1 MAKPAKLT
9 RALAE
14 DMAVAALTFIAQDGE
29 RLGRFLTLSGLE
41 PGNLREA
48 AAEPSFLVGVLDYLS
63 GDEALLLAFTANF
76 QIDPTAIA
84 AAQRLLSDD
93 GISGEYS

>member
-1 MAKPAKLT
+1 MARPTKLT

-29 RLGRFLTLSGLE
+29 RLGRFLTLSGLD

-48 AAEPSFLVGVLDYLS
+48 AAEPGFLVGVLDYLS
-63 GDEALLLAFTANF
+63 SDEPLLLAFAANF

-84 AAQRLLSDD
+84 TAQRLLSD
-93 GISGEYS
+93 EP

>member
-29 RLGRFLTLSGLE
+29 RLGRFLALSGLE
-41 PGNLREA
+41 AGNLREA
-48 AAEPSFLVGVLDYLS
+48 AAEPGFLVGVLDYLS
-63 GDEALLLAFTANF
+63 SDEALLLAFAANF
-76 QIDPTAIA
+76 QIDPTTITTAH
-84 AAQRLLSDD
+84 RLLSD
-93 GISGEYS
+93 ET

>member
-14 DMAVAALTFIAQDGE
+14 DMAVAALTFIAHDGE
-29 RLGRFLTLSGLE
+29 RLGRFLALSGLE

-63 GDEALLLAFTANF
+63 GDEALLLAFASNF
-76 QIDPTAIA
+76 QIDPTSIA
-84 AAQRLLSDD
+84 TAQRLLSD
-93 GISGEYS
+93 EA

>member
-29 RLGRFLTLSGLE
+29 RLGRFLALSGLE
-41 PGNLREA
+41 SRNLREA

-63 GDEALLLAFTANF
+63 SDEALLLAFAANF

-84 AAQRLLSDD
+84 TAQRLLSD
-93 GISGEYS
+93 EA

>member
-48 AAEPSFLVGVLDYLS
+48 AADPSFLAGVLDYLS
-63 GDEALLLAFTANF
+63 GDESLLLAFAANF
-76 QIDPTAIA
+76 QIDPSSIA
-84 AAQRLLSDD
+84 TAQRLLADD
-93 GISGEYS
+93 AVSGEYS

>member
-41 PGNLREA
+41 PGSLREA

-63 GDEALLLAFTANF
+63 GDEALLLAFAANF

-84 AAQRLLSDD
+84 TAQRLLAD
-93 GISGEYS
+93 EA

>member
-41 PGNLREA
+41 PGRLREA

-63 GDEALLLAFTANF
+63 GDEALLLAFAANF
-76 QIDPTAIA
+76 QIEPTAIA
-84 AAQRLLSDD
+84 TAQRLLS
-93 GISGEYS
+93 EEA

>member
-29 RLGRFLTLSGLE
+29 RLGRFLTLSGLD
-41 PGNLREA
+41 PGNLRA
-48 AAEPSFLVGVLDYLS
+48 AAADPSFLVGVLDYLS
-63 GDEALLLAFTANF
+63 GDEALLLAFATNF
-76 QIDPTAIA
+76 QVNPSAIA
-84 AAQRLLSDD
+84 TAQRLLSDAM
-93 GISGEYS
+93 

>member
-14 DMAVAALTFIAQDGE
+14 DMAVAALTFIAQDGD

-41 PGNLREA
+41 PGNLRDA
-48 AAEPSFLVGVLDYLS
+48 AADPSFLVGVLDYLS
-63 GDEALLLAFTANF
+63 GDESLLLAFAANF

-84 AAQRLLSDD
+84 TAQRLLSDD

>member
-14 DMAVAALTFIAQDGE
+14 DMAVAALTFIAQDGD

-41 PGNLREA
+41 PGNLRDA
-48 AAEPSFLVGVLDYLS
+48 AADPSFLVGVLDYLS
-63 GDEALLLAFTANF
+63 GDESLLLAFAANF

-84 AAQRLLSDD
+84 TAQRLLSDD
-93 GISGEYS
+93 GISGDYS

>member
-14 DMAVAALTFIAQDGE
+14 EMAVAALTFIAQDGE

-63 GDEALLLAFTANF
+63 GDEALLLAFAAAF
-76 QIDPTAIA
+76 QIDPTSIA
-84 AAQRLLSDD
+84 TAQRLLAD
-93 GISGEYS
+93 EALF

>member
-29 RLGRFLTLSGLE
+29 KLGRFLTLSGLE

-63 GDEALLLAFTANF
+63 SDEPLLLAFAANF

-84 AAQRLLSDD
+84 TAQRVLSDD
-93 GISGEYS
+93 MISGEYS

>member
-29 RLGRFLTLSGLE
+29 KLGRFLTLSGLE
-41 PGNLREA
+41 AGNLREA

-63 GDEALLLAFTANF
+63 SDEALLLAFAANF

-84 AAQRLLSDD
+84 TAQRVLSDD
-93 GISGEYS
+93 MISGEYS

>member
-1 MAKPAKLT
+1 MARPAKLT

-29 RLGRFLTLSGLE
+29 RLGRFLALSGLE
-41 PGNLREA
+41 PRNLRDA
-48 AAEPSFLVGVLDYLS
+48 AAEPGFLVGVLDYLS
-63 GDEALLLAFTANF
+63 SDEPLLLAFAANF

-84 AAQRLLSDD
+84 TAQRLLSDD
-93 GISGEYS
+93 VISGEYS

>member
-29 RLGRFLTLSGLE
+29 QLGRFLALSGLE
-41 PGNLREA
+41 SGNLREA
-48 AAEPSFLVGVLDYLS
+48 AANPGFLVGVLDFLS
-63 GDEALLLAFTANF
+63 SDESLLLAFAANF
-76 QIDPTAIA
+76 QIDPNSIA
-84 AAQRLLSDD
+84 TAQRLLADD
-93 GISGEYS
+93 M

>member
-9 RALAE
+9 RALAQ

-41 PGNLREA
+41 PANLREA
-48 AAEPSFLVGVLDYLS
+48 AAEPGFLVGVLDYLS
-63 GDEALLLAFTANF
+63 SDEALLLAFAANF

-84 AAQRLLSDD
+84 TAQRLLSD
-93 GISGEYS
+93 EV

>member
-1 MAKPAKLT
+1 MGKPAKLT

-14 DMAVAALTFIAQDGE
+14 DMAVAALTFIAQDSE
-29 RLGRFLTLSGLE
+29 RLGRFLALSGLE

-48 AAEPSFLVGVLDYLS
+48 AAEPSFLVGVLDFLS
-63 GDEALLLAFTANF
+63 GDEALLLAFAANF

-84 AAQRLLSDD
+84 TAQRLLSD
-93 GISGEYS
+93 GA

>member
-1 MAKPAKLT
+1 MARPAKLT

-29 RLGRFLTLSGLE
+29 RLGRFLALSGLE
-41 PGNLREA
+41 PENLREA
-48 AAEPSFLVGVLDYLS
+48 AAEPGFLVGVLDYLS
-63 GDEALLLAFTANF
+63 SDEALLLAFAANF

-84 AAQRLLSDD
+84 TAQRVLSDD
-93 GISGEYS
+93 VISGEYS

>member
-1 MAKPAKLT
+1 MARPAKLT

-29 RLGRFLTLSGLE
+29 RLGRFLALSGLE
-41 PGNLREA
+41 SGNLREA
-48 AAEPSFLVGVLDYLS
+48 AAEPGFLVGVLDYLS
-63 GDEALLLAFTANF
+63 SDEPLLLAFAANF

-84 AAQRLLSDD
+84 TAQRLLSD
-93 GISGEYS
+93 EA

>member
-29 RLGRFLTLSGLE
+29 QLGRFLALSGLE

-48 AAEPSFLVGVLDYLS
+48 AAEPGFLVGVLDYLS
-63 GDEALLLAFTANF
+63 SDEALLLTFAANF

-84 AAQRLLSDD
+84 TAQRLLSDD
-93 GISGEYS
+93 VNSGEYS

>member
-29 RLGRFLTLSGLE
+29 QLGRFLALSGLE

-48 AAEPSFLVGVLDYLS
+48 AGNPGFLVGVLDYLS
-63 GDEALLLAFTANF
+63 SDESLLLAFAANF
-76 QIDPTAIA
+76 QIDPTSIA
-84 AAQRLLSDD
+84 TAQRLLADD
-93 GISGEYS
+93 V

>member
-1 MAKPAKLT
+1 
-9 RALAE
+9 
-14 DMAVAALTFIAQDGE
+14 MAVPALTFIAQDGE
-29 RLGRFLTLSGLE
+29 QLARFLALSGLE

-63 GDEALLLAFTANF
+63 SDEALLLAFAANF

-84 AAQRLLSDD
+84 TAQRLLSDD
-93 GISGEYS
+93 VNSGEYS

>member
-1 MAKPAKLT
+1 MARPAKLT

-14 DMAVAALTFIAQDGE
+14 DMAVAALTFIAQDSE

-41 PGNLREA
+41 PGNLRDA
-48 AAEPSFLVGVLDYLS
+48 AAEPGFLVGVLDYLS
-63 GDEALLLAFTANF
+63 SDEPLLLAFAANF

-84 AAQRLLSDD
+84 TAQRLLSDD
-93 GISGEYS
+93 VISGEYS

>member
-29 RLGRFLTLSGLE
+29 RLGRFLALSGLE
-41 PGNLREA
+41 AGNLREA
-48 AAEPSFLVGVLDYLS
+48 AAEPGFLVGVLDYLS
-63 GDEALLLAFTANF
+63 SDEALLLAFAANF
-76 QIDPTAIA
+76 QIDPTTITT
-84 AAQRLLSDD
+84 AQRLLSD
-93 GISGEYS
+93 ET

>member
-29 RLGRFLTLSGLE
+29 RLGRFLALSGIE

-48 AAEPSFLVGVLDYLS
+48 AAEPRFLVGVLDYLS
-63 GDEALLLAFTANF
+63 GDEALLLAFFAANF

-84 AAQRLLSDD
+84 TAQRLLAD
-93 GISGEYS
+93 EA

>member
-14 DMAVAALTFIAQDGE
+14 DMAVAALTFIAQDDE
-29 RLGRFLTLSGLE
+29 RLGGFLALSGLE

-48 AAEPSFLVGVLDYLS
+48 ATEPSFLVGVLDYLS
-63 GDEALLLAFTANF
+63 SDEALLLAFAANF
-76 QIDPTAIA
+76 QIDPTAVGT
-84 AAQRLLSDD
+84 AQRLLSDD
-93 GISGEYS
+93 VISG

>member
-14 DMAVAALTFIAQDGE
+14 DMAVAALTFIAQDDE
-29 RLGRFLTLSGLE
+29 RLGRFLALSGLE

-48 AAEPSFLVGVLDYLS
+48 ATEPSFLVGVLDYLS
-63 GDEALLLAFTANF
+63 SDEALLLAFAANF
-76 QIDPTAIA
+76 QIDPTAVGT
-84 AAQRLLSDD
+84 AQRLLSDD
-93 GISGEYS
+93 VISG